1 MLMSSAHSADMRNSI
16 VCLHAAS
23 TSTEGV
29 VCDGLH
35 VTAHVHETVTD
46 NHVSFHYSVKEHG

>member
-1 MLMSSAHSADMRNSI
+1 MSSAHSADMRNSI